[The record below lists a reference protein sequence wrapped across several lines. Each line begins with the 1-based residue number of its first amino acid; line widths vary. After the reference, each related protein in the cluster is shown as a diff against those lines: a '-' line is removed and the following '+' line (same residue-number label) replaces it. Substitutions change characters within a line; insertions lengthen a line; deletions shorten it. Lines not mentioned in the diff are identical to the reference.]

1 MRARRHTPVGHGEVL
16 TEPAYALWAQ
26 LATDNAERA
35 AAWHG
40 TIAGVSLHEL
50 RRAARAEAIAAAGE
64 FSAGMGISIT
74 TDADP
79 DGLIVMTGHQPEL
92 YHPGIWVK
100 DFLLQRLAEQT
111 GAAAIDVVVD
121 SDGFERVE
129 LRTPC
134 FKTGVGRCS
143 AVLAESEPDGCYGC
157 TPAPTPGALAAFCDA
172 GREALATLPAPA
184 LTRHFESFCAALFS
198 ACAENDDLA
207 AAITVARRRYEA
219 PAGST
224 YLELRLLDQAR
235 TPSFLRFVTH
245 VALHAASFATS
256 YNAELAAFR
265 ERTGARS
272 LAQPFPDLGV
282 TSDAIE
288 VPFWSIIDGRRRT
301 MWVRSGPQPALMVDG
316 SVLAELHGDP
326 EEAYKRLMAADLTVA
341 PKALALTMFE
351 RVFVADLFI
360 HGVGGGRYDQVT
372 DGVISRFF
380 GIEPPRFVVASMT
393 LYLPLGAHDV
403 TAEEIAE
410 VEQRLNRLTHN
421 PDQLLGEMEF
431 EGIAERDRVTA
442 LAAEKCELV
451 LAIASPD
458 ADKKAIGARIR
469 SVNAEMAEL
478 MSPFIRETEAELAEL
493 KTLRDAGEV
502 LTDRTYPFCLWDPLE
517 VADKVR

>member
-1 MRARRHTPVGHGEVL
+1 MRVRRHTPVGHGEVL
-16 TEPAYALWAQ
+16 TEPAYSRWAE
-26 LATDNAERA
+26 LAAENAARA
-35 AAWHG
+35 AAW
-40 TIAGVSLHEL
+40 TATLDGVSLREL
-50 RRAARAEAIAAAGE
+50 RAAARAEAIAAAEE
-64 FSAGMGISIT
+64 FSAGMGVPVATGS
-74 TDADP
+74 DP
-79 DGLIVMTGHQPEL
+79 GGLIVMTGHQPEL

-100 DFLLQRLAEQT
+100 DFLLQRLAEET

-121 SDGFERVE
+121 SDGFDRVE

-134 FKTGVGRCS
+134 FKTGVGRCA
-143 AVLAESEPDGCYGC
+143 AVLAESGPDGCYAR
-157 TPAPTPGALAAFCDA
+157 TPSPDPAALAAFCDA
-172 GREALATLPAPA
+172 GRQALATLPAPA
-184 LTRHFESFCAALFS
+184 LTRHFDGFCAELTR
-198 ACAENDDLA
+198 ACAEHDDLA

-219 PAGST
+219 PAGTT
-224 YLELRLLDQAR
+224 YLELPLIRQAS

-245 VALHAASFATS
+245 LALHSDDFAEA
-256 YNAELAAFR
+256 YNSELTAFR
-265 ERTGARS
+265 ERTGTRS
-272 LAQPFPDLGV
+272 AAQPFPNLSK

-288 VPFWSIIDGRRRT
+288 LPIWSIDEGRRRT
-301 MWVRSGPQPALMVDG
+301 VWVRRGPVPALMADG
-316 SVLAELHGDP
+316 VVLVELHDDP
-326 EEAYKRLMAADLTVA
+326 AEAFERLLAAGVTLA

-393 LYLPLGAHDV
+393 LYLPLGAHEV
-403 TAEEIAE
+403 TAEEVAE

-431 EGIAERDRVTA
+431 ESIAERDRVTA

-469 SVNAEMAEL
+469 LVNTEMAEL